1 MTDTELKTILENHE
15 KWLMNDASGCRANLH
30 GVNLIGANLFG
41 VDLRRADMREVN
53 LFGAN
58 LTDAN
63 LHGADL
69 SMANLHEAFLYRT
82 NLFGVDLHGSDLRRA
97 CLIRA
102 NLCESDMH
110 ETNMRGACLRESS
123 LRGADLNGANLFSVD
138 LSDADLYGV
147 DLSKVI
153 DLPYIPMACPDS
165 GSFIGWKK
173 AHYQIVKLQ
182 ILEDSL
188 RSSSTG
194 RKCRCNKALVLAIEN
209 IDGSPSSLKSVCS
222 NFDESFVY
230 TVGEIVESDFC
241 MDRFMECAAGIHFFV
256 NRQEAVHYF

>member
-1 MTDTELKTILENHE
+1 MTDSELQNILENHE
-15 KWLMNDASGCRANLH
+15 KWLMEEVGGRRADLSGVSLL
-30 GVNLIGANLFG
+30 GVNLRG
-41 VDLRRADMREVN
+41 VDLCKANMREVN
-53 LFGAN
+53 LSGAN

-63 LHGADL
+63 LQGADL
-69 SMANLHEAFLYRT
+69 SMADLYEACLYGANLVEA
-82 NLFGVDLHGSDLRRA
+82 DLHGSDLRRA

-102 NLCESDMH
+102 NLCEADMH
-110 ETNMRGACLRESS
+110 GTNMRGVCLHIAN
-123 LRGADLNGANLFSVD
+123 LRRANLNGANLCAVD
-138 LSDADLYGV
+138 LSEADLSGT
-147 DLSKVI
+147 DLREVI

-173 AHYQIVKLQ
+173 ACHQIVKLQ

-209 IDGSPSSLKSVCS
+209 IDGSPSNLKSVCS

-256 NRQEAVHYF
+256 NRQEAVDYS